1 MAQFKDT
8 KPAAARSFETRVMV
22 QWADVDIAGIMYFA
36 AYQRASERAEMD
48 FFSEIGFPYNR
59 VFEDYD
65 IWLPRVHVEADYHK
79 PALMGDW
86 LRLRTHIT
94 HVGAS
99 SIKWETVVFNERT
112 NEAGAVIRLVV
123 ACMNRRTLKSRPLPP
138 EIRSALRSCLGEE
151 AS

>member
-8 KPAAARSFETRVMV
+8 KPSTARAFETRVMV

-48 FFSEIGFPYNR
+48 FFAEIGFPYSR
-59 VFEDYD
+59 VFEEYD

-86 LRLRTHIT
+86 LRLRTHLT

-112 NEAGAVIRLVV
+112 SEAGAVIRLVV
-123 ACMNRRTLKSRPLPP
+123 ACMDRRTLKSRALPP
-138 EIRSALRSCLGEE
+138 EIRTALRSCLGEG
-151 AS
+151 A

>member
-8 KPAAARSFETRVMV
+8 KPAHARAFESRVMV

-36 AYQRASERAEMD
+36 AYQRASERSEMD
-48 FFSEIGFPYNR
+48 FFSEIGFPYHR
-59 VFEDYD
+59 VFEEYD
-65 IWLPRVHVEADYHK
+65 IWLPRVHVEADYHR

-94 HVGAS
+94 HVGSS

-123 ACMNRRTLKSRPLPP
+123 ACIDRRTLKSRPLPP
-138 EIRSALRSCLGEE
+138 DIRSALIACLGEE
-151 AS
+151 R

>member
-1 MAQFKDT
+1 MAQFKDRL
-8 KPAAARSFETRVMV
+8 PAGARAFESRVLV

-36 AYQRASERAEMD
+36 AYQRAAERAEME
-48 FFSEIGFPYNR
+48 FFAEIGFPYNR
-59 VFEDYD
+59 VFSDYD

-86 LRLRTHIT
+86 LRLRTHLT

-112 NEAGAVIRLVV
+112 NQAGAVIRLTV
-123 ACMNRRTLKSRPLPP
+123 ACMDRRSLKSRPLPN
-138 EIRSALRSCLGEE
+138 EIRSALVACLGE
-151 AS
+151 AA

>member
-1 MAQFKDT
+1 MAQFKDG
-8 KPAAARSFETRVMV
+8 KPASAHTFESRVMV

-36 AYQRASERAEMD
+36 AYQRAAERAEMD
-48 FFSEIGFPYNR
+48 FFAEIGFPYNR
-59 VFEDYD
+59 VFQEYD

-99 SIKWETVVFNERT
+99 SVRWETVIFNERT
-112 NEAGAVIRLVV
+112 NEAGAVMRLVV
-123 ACMNRRTLKSRPLPP
+123 ACMDRRTFKSRPLPP
-138 EIRSALRSCLGEE
+138 DIRSALVACLGEFE
-151 AS
+151 

>member
-8 KPAAARSFETRVMV
+8 KPGGARTFESRMMV

-36 AYQRASERAEMD
+36 AYQRAAELAEME

-59 VFEDYD
+59 VFGEYD

-79 PALMGDW
+79 PALMSDW
-86 LRLRTHIT
+86 LCLRTHIT

-99 SIKWETVVFNERT
+99 SIKWETAVFNERT
-112 NEAGAVIRLVV
+112 SEAGAVMRLVV
-123 ACMNRRTLKSRPLPP
+123 ACMDRRTFKSRPLPM
-138 EIRSALRSCLGEE
+138 EIRSALLACLGE
-151 AS
+151 SK

>member
-1 MAQFKDT
+1 MAQFKDRL
-8 KPAAARSFETRVMV
+8 PAGARTFQSRIMV

-36 AYQRASERAEMD
+36 AYQRAAERAEMD
-48 FFSEIGFPYNR
+48 FFTEIGFPYNR
-59 VFEDYD
+59 VFTDYD

-112 NEAGAVIRLVV
+112 NEAGAVIRLTV
-123 ACMNRRTLKSRPLPP
+123 ACMDRRSLKSRPLPA
-138 EIRSALRSCLGEE
+138 EIRSALVACLGE
-151 AS
+151 AA